1 MAMSIYRVVVEW
13 TDEGKRQEGLIFFE
27 AETLE
32 QAKAETPKLVD
43 RVLFNMQQKHVTG
56 QAASCDPNFLVMWGK
71 AEIACLIQ
79 PNSAKLE
86 PLVPTQPQPKPPVQP
101 MSAGSSPNRIP
112 PGLKR
117 QLRGGRR

>member
-1 MAMSIYRVVVEW
+1 MSIYRVVVEW

-43 RVLFNMQQKHVTG
+43 RVLSKVQQKHVTG
-56 QAASCDPNFLVMWGK
+56 EAASCDPEFLVMWGK
-71 AEIACLIQ
+71 AEIDRLIQ

-86 PLVPTQPQPKPPVQP
+86 PLIQTQPQPQPPVQP
-101 MSAGSSPNRIP
+101 MSVGSSPTRIP

-117 QLRGGRR
+117 QLKGGRR